1 MDPRHKLATVSFSAA
16 LQQLIFPKNNHL
28 NIILQKMG
36 KQFLKKQSGAGRFK
50 TYVCISD
57 NIHTNTYIIWQSN
70 MGQQYW
76 TVKKKKKTFNQIF
89 VFVSLKLLTI
99 LKSPFKPR

>member
-76 TVKKKKKTFNQIF
+76 TVKKNNNFQSDLCLCVFKTTHYTQ
-89 VFVSLKLLTI
+89 
-99 LKSPFKPR
+99 KSI